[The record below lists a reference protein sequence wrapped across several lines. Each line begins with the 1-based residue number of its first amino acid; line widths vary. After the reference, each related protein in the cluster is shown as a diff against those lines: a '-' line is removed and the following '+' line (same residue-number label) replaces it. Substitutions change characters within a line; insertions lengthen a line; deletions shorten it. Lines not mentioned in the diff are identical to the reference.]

1 MSAAAARR
9 RKQLAKKA
17 SAEASG
23 GEGTDPVSARL
34 QSLLSDESD
43 KSEETAYEA
52 LQLAQS
58 QVRRFVKTGKYDDA
72 TQLAYDVSM
81 TLLEKMG
88 RASVASQLLN
98 LLVQVLNETHT
109 ECTPEWTAR
118 FAKIDA
124 AYRAAV
130 TADATIDAEERERL
144 GRLHLQFLRGVVKW
158 SDNLGTVRYGAQDL
172 HELLGNQCWRMAGA
186 YQEEDSRAA
195 AAAAAAAQQAGG
207 DVDEEDEDASVP
219 WLRCEAVTH
228 LSLAEKPSSIASY
241 LKTLPAP
248 TADELKMG
256 HDCPASERD
265 ALLTRSVLVL
275 CAVENLRDANI
286 LLRAYIADIESRDV
300 DDLKKSYM
308 DKKDGRAPAHI
319 IFCSMLLR
327 VCEKEI
333 KTGPLYTWL
342 LKSFGSELS
351 TMFKPDVVKA
361 YCTKIGRVYFNI
373 EPPPSMMSTLENMM
387 GMMGGGGGA
396 MGGGGMG
403 GNPMAGMNPAMMQQ
417 MMQQM
422 QGM

>member
-23 GEGTDPVSARL
+23 EGTDPVSARL
-34 QSLLSDESD
+34 RALLSDDSD

-58 QVRRFVKTGKYDDA
+58 QVRRSVKTGKYDDA

-109 ECTPEWTAR
+109 ACTPEWTSR
-118 FAKIDA
+118 FAKIDE

-130 TADATIDAEERERL
+130 AADATIDADERERL

-158 SDNLGTVRYGAQDL
+158 SDNLGTVRYGATDL
-172 HELLGNQCWRMAGA
+172 HELLGNQCWRMAAA
-186 YQEEDSRAA
+186 YQEEDSKATAA
-195 AAAAAAAQQAGG
+195 EAAKQSPNGG
-207 DVDEEDEDASVP
+207 EEEEIDEDASVP

-228 LSLAEKPSSIASY
+228 LSLAEKPSVIADY

-248 TADELKMG
+248 TAAELKMG
-256 HDCPASERD
+256 HDCPAAERD
-265 ALLTRSVLVL
+265 GLLTRSILVL
-275 CAVENLRDANI
+275 CAVENLRDANT
-286 LLRAYIADIESRDV
+286 LLRTYIDDIESRDIEE
-300 DDLKKSYM
+300 LKKSYM
-308 DKKDGRAPAHI
+308 DKKDGRAPAHV

-342 LKSFGSELS
+342 LKSFTSELS
-351 TMFKPDVVKA
+351 RMFKPDVVKA

-387 GMMGGGGGA
+387 GMMGGGAA
-396 MGGGGMG
+396 MGA